1 MSVPTALL
9 IAGNDL
15 RQRVR
20 DRSAIVLGV
29 IAPLVIAAVMSLA
42 FRGVETFHY
51 TLGVVD
57 ADRGPVAAALA
68 QSLRDPGL
76 RQFVTVK
83 ELPSAAAAA
92 DAIRAKTIQ
101 AGLVI
106 PAGFSAASTG
116 SHPVNLDV
124 LTSVNNTIA
133 GTITSSIAASFAA
146 QLNADRLSVAT
157 ASAAGVPADQT
168 ARLAAAAA
176 ALRIPEQAVQRP
188 IGAHPLKAVSYYSP
202 AMAIFF
208 LLFTVSFTARSFFV
222 DRANGMIDRM
232 LAAPVRPY
240 EILAGKALSV
250 FAFGIASLSLIAVVT
265 TAAFGAN
272 WGSPLAAA
280 ALCLA
285 LVISVVCVTALVI
298 GLARTQRQ
306 AEGFASIAVFG
317 LALLGGNFISL
328 SAAPAIMRRLAMLT
342 PNGWALRG
350 FTDLATK
357 GGGLGTVVVPVG
369 AILAFSLLVGSLAVL
384 LARRAVTT

>member
-1 MSVPTALL
+1 VAAPFV

-29 IAPLVIAAVMSLA
+29 IAPLVIAALMSFA
-42 FRGVETFHY
+42 FRGTETFHY

-57 ADRGPVAAALA
+57 ADRGPVAAALTRV
-68 QSLRDPGL
+68 LEDPGL
-76 RQFVTVK
+76 RRFVSVK
-83 ELPSAAAAA
+83 HLPTAAAAA
-92 DAIRAKTIQ
+92 AAIRAKTIQ
-101 AGLVI
+101 AGLAI

-116 SHPVNLDV
+116 SHPIDLQV
-124 LTSVNNTIA
+124 LTSVDNSVA

-157 ASAAGVPADQT
+157 AGAAGIPADQA
-168 ARLAAAAA
+168 ARLTAASAT
-176 ALRIPEQAVQRP
+176 LRIPEQAVQRS
-188 IGAHPLKAVSYYSP
+188 IGAHQLKAVSYYSP

-222 DRANGMIDRM
+222 DRANGMIERM

-250 FAFGIASLSLIAVVT
+250 FVFGIVSLTIIAVVT
-265 TAAFGAN
+265 SAAFGAN
-272 WGSPLAAA
+272 WGNPLAAA
-280 ALCLA
+280 SLCLA
-285 LVISVVCVTALVI
+285 MVISVVCVTALVI
-298 GLARTQRQ
+298 GVARTQRQ

-317 LALLGGNFISL
+317 LALLGGNFIFL
-328 SAAPAIMRRLAMLT
+328 STSPPIMRHLALLT

-357 GGGLGTVVVPVG
+357 GGGLGTVMVPVG
-369 AILAFSLLVGSLAVL
+369 AILVFSLVVGATAVL
-384 LARRAVTT
+384 LARRALTT

>member
-1 MSVPTALL
+1 MPAPFV

-29 IAPLVIAAVMSLA
+29 IAPLVIAALMSFA
-42 FRGVETFHY
+42 FRGTETFHY

-57 ADRGPVAAALA
+57 ADHGPVAAALMHVLKDPE
-68 QSLRDPGL
+68 LR
-76 RQFVTVK
+76 RIVSVK
-83 ELPSAAAAA
+83 DLPSTAATAG
-92 DAIRAKTIQ
+92 AIRAKTIQ

-106 PAGFSAASTG
+106 PAGFSTASTG
-116 SHPVNLDV
+116 SHPIDLGV
-124 LTSVNNTIA
+124 LTSVNNGIA

-157 ASAAGVPADQT
+157 AGAAGVPANQT
-168 ARLAAAAA
+168 ARLEAAAAT
-176 ALRIPEQAVQRP
+176 LRIPEQAVQRS
-188 IGAHPLKAVSYYSP
+188 IGVHPLKAVSYYSP

-222 DRANGMIDRM
+222 DRANGMIERM
-232 LAAPVRPY
+232 LAAPVRPF

-250 FAFGIASLSLIAVVT
+250 FVFGIVSLTIIAVVT
-265 TAAFGAN
+265 SAAFGAN
-272 WGSPLAAA
+272 WGNPLAVA

-285 LVISVVCVTALVI
+285 MVISVVCVTALVI

-317 LALLGGNFISL
+317 LALLGGNFIFL
-328 SAAPAIMRRLAMLT
+328 STAPPLMRHLALLT

-357 GGGLGTVVVPVG
+357 GGGLGAVVVPVS
-369 AILAFSLLVGSLAVL
+369 AILVFSLLIGGLAAL
-384 LARRAVTT
+384 LARRALIT

>member
-1 MSVPTALL
+1 MAAPFV

-29 IAPLVIAAVMSLA
+29 IAPLVIAALMSFA
-42 FRGVETFHY
+42 FRGTETFHY

-57 ADRGPVAAALA
+57 ADRGPVAAALT
-68 QSLRDPGL
+68 QVLEDPGL
-76 RQFVTVK
+76 RRFVSVK
-83 ELPSAAAAA
+83 HLPSAAAATA
-92 DAIRAKTIQ
+92 AIRAKTIQ
-101 AGLVI
+101 AGLAI

-116 SHPVNLDV
+116 SHPIDLQV
-124 LTSVNNTIA
+124 LTSVDNSVA

-157 ASAAGVPADQT
+157 AGAAGIPADQA
-168 ARLAAAAA
+168 ARLEAASAT
-176 ALRIPEQAVQRP
+176 LRIPEQAVQRS
-188 IGAHPLKAVSYYSP
+188 IGAHQLKAVSYYSP

-222 DRANGMIDRM
+222 DRANGMIERM

-250 FAFGIASLSLIAVVT
+250 FVFGIVSLTIIAVVT
-265 TAAFGAN
+265 SAAFGAN
-272 WGSPLAAA
+272 WGNPAAAA

-285 LVISVVCVTALVI
+285 MVISVVCVTALVI
-298 GLARTQRQ
+298 GVARTQRQ

-317 LALLGGNFISL
+317 LALLGGNFIFL
-328 SAAPAIMRRLAMLT
+328 STSPPIMRHLALLT

-357 GGGLGTVVVPVG
+357 GGGLGTVMVPVG
-369 AILAFSLLVGSLAVL
+369 AILVCSLVVGATAVL
-384 LARRAVTT
+384 LARRALTT